1 MKLTTS
7 SGNNFIHCKYTSKV
21 NFVDCHLSEFC
32 PEYHFSTQIFS
43 NFKRYTGVTRLVS
56 YCPMLHQLQ
65 SFLNSDE
72 TTICFECQTCDTF
85 AENKLICITTQTLKF
100 LSKQD
105 LKLIFQTQKS
115 CQTRPGPTIAGGVK
129 NLFVIVFSV
138 DKTFYGCETT
148 LIKVSHS
155 KWTFSSHVTGRHTVF
170 ENIQKSLI
178 LQQCERSELCLL

>member
-7 SGNNFIHCKYTSKV
+7 SGNNFIHSKYTSKV

-32 PEYHFSTQIFS
+32 SKYHFSTQIFS

-100 LSKQD
+100 FVQIGSQAHFSNTK
-105 LKLIFQTQKS
+105 KLPDQTWTYHSRGCKKLV
-115 CQTRPGPTIAGGVK
+115 CDCFFGGQ
-129 NLFVIVFSV
+129 NFLWMRDYF
-138 DKTFYGCETT
+138 DKGQP
-148 LIKVSHS
+148 L
-155 KWTFSSHVTGRHTVF
+155 
-170 ENIQKSLI
+170 
-178 LQQCERSELCLL
+178 

>member
-7 SGNNFIHCKYTSKV
+7 SGNNFIHSKYTSKV

-32 PEYHFSTQIFS
+32 PKYHFSTQIFS

-100 LSKQD
+100 FVQIGSQAHFSNTK
-105 LKLIFQTQKS
+105 KLPDQTW
-115 CQTRPGPTIAGGVK
+115 TLAGGVK
-129 NLFVIVFSV
+129 NLFVIVFR
-138 DKTFYGCETT
+138 
-148 LIKVSHS
+148 
-155 KWTFSSHVTGRHTVF
+155 WTKLFMDAR
-170 ENIQKSLI
+170 
-178 LQQCERSELCLL
+178 LL